1 MTDDP
6 PMASARAASST
17 QSALPKVPS
26 FLDVYERY
34 VDFAWASA
42 RRLGVEAESMDDVV
56 QEVFIVVHQRLH
68 TLERPEAIRS
78 WIYGVVRRTVSHY
91 HRARRA
97 KSLSGAPVVDADSLE
112 TNVPTPFELTEQ
124 SGQVKLLETLLLEL
138 TPNQR
143 EVFVLAEIHE
153 LSAPE
158 IAEALEIPLN
168 TAYSRLR
175 VARQM
180 FDAALAQHTERSSKG
195 EGK

>member
-1 MTDDP
+1 MTDEP
-6 PMASARAASST
+6 PMASAQAPSSA
-17 QSALPKVPS
+17 QSPPPKVLS
-26 FLDVYERY
+26 FLEVYEQY

-68 TLERPEAIRS
+68 TLERPDTIRS

-97 KSLSGAPVVDADSLE
+97 KSLSGAPMVDADSLE
-112 TNVPTPFELTEQ
+112 TSVPTPFELTEQ
-124 SGQVKLLETLLLEL
+124 SDQVKLLETLLLEL
-138 TPNQR
+138 TPTQR
-143 EVFVLAEIHE
+143 EVFVLAEIEE

-158 IAEALEIPLN
+158 IAAALEIPLN